1 MPVYIAANS
10 NNPLTALT
18 QCLELE
24 NIFMYYMT
32 ISVDFILQTSTHDE
46 NCFIS
51 LKFDS
56 HSSEFQTNKNWKS
69 DDQECIVFQA
79 HLARCYFM

>member
-18 QCLELE
+18 QCLEIE
-24 NIFMYYMT
+24 NIFMFYMK
-32 ISVDFILQTSTHDE
+32 ISVDFILQTSRHDE
-46 NCFIS
+46 KCSIS

-56 HSSEFQTNKNWKS
+56 H
-69 DDQECIVFQA
+69 
-79 HLARCYFM
+79 

>member
-18 QCLELE
+18 QCLEIE
-24 NIFMYYMT
+24 NIFMYYMK
-32 ISVDFILQTSTHDE
+32 ISVDFILQTSRHDE
-46 NCFIS
+46 KCSIS

-56 HSSEFQTNKNWKS
+56 H
-69 DDQECIVFQA
+69 
-79 HLARCYFM
+79 